1 MNKEQ
6 FSATVFSRK
15 VPDNFEAILQFQ
27 AMPRM
32 TKDMRQ
38 HMFVS
43 GLIFHALDN
52 TSKHEHD
59 IPYSLFNA
67 DFNLHH
73 VIQNL

>member
-32 TKDMRQ
+32 TKDMLQ

-43 GLIFHALDN
+43 GLFFYALDN
-52 TSKHEHD
+52 TSKYEHD
-59 IPYSLFNA
+59 ITDCLFKT
-67 DFNLHH
+67 F
-73 VIQNL
+73 